1 MASDEPSPAT
11 KKISFAELDL
21 EVTVGSGETR
31 TVYMYHALVMAIW
44 SNYIDRMLSSTM
56 KEGQTKKITFPEIEP
71 HEWEAMMMYLESGK
85 RETPHVDEAKRLAKW
100 YDKYEFQNGL
110 AMCDGVIHDFITSE
124 GDGNLDAKSDAYS
137 LACNHNLVRSQQG
150 GTTFFAEVLRD
161 PLRRSRLTLA
171 DISTLAPPIG
181 QMDELW
187 AAVERILPTIEGQ
200 VNREVLV
207 QETCF
212 PMLLHQVIQKEDRVS
227 VKGAGVSA
235 VNGIYVREEGTRYGV
250 PMFAKKGIWNGN
262 EETFSL
268 FRNTT
273 GTHWWIS
280 ILAPVGVPRSVDFYC
295 APSAANYPPG
305 QRWVAH
311 SNGVAPAPTV
321 ECQLTWQV

>member
-150 GTTFFAEVLRD
+150 GTTFLRNSFEI
-161 PLRRSRLTLA
+161 PC
-171 DISTLAPPIG
+171 
-181 QMDELW
+181 
-187 AAVERILPTIEGQ
+187 V
-200 VNREVLV
+200 
-207 QETCF
+207 
-212 PMLLHQVIQKEDRVS
+212 DRV
-227 VKGAGVSA
+227 
-235 VNGIYVREEGTRYGV
+235 
-250 PMFAKKGIWNGN
+250 
-262 EETFSL
+262 
-268 FRNTT
+268 
-273 GTHWWIS
+273 
-280 ILAPVGVPRSVDFYC
+280 
-295 APSAANYPPG
+295 
-305 QRWVAH
+305 
-311 SNGVAPAPTV
+311 
-321 ECQLTWQV
+321 